1 MNKTVTYEVQSW
13 EAGPLAHVVAASGEL
28 DLNAAPALRETIVR
42 LTELGR
48 MHLVIDMGEATFV
61 DSTVIGVLA
70 GRLKALRGASGS
82 LTLVCRNENVLRTF
96 EIAGMERVFAI
107 HYTLTEALAAVGHP
121 AT

>member
-1 MNKTVTYEVQSW
+1 MTQTMIYEVRSW

-28 DLNAAPALRETIVR
+28 DLHAAPALRETLVR

-48 MHLVIDMGEATFV
+48 VDLVVDMGEATFV

-70 GRLKALRGASGS
+70 GRLRALDRAGGS

-96 EIAGMERVFAI
+96 EIAGVQRAFPI
-107 HYTLTEALAAVGHP
+107 YHTLTEALATIGSVR
-121 AT
+121 